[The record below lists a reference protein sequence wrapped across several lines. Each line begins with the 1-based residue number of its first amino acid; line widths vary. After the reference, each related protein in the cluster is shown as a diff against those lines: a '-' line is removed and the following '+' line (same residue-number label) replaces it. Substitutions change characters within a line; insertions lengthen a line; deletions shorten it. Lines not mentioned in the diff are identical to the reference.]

1 MLLVEFV
8 VVAAVNLENKSSA
21 VLDCDADNGIP
32 SHVASDATRSN
43 FCTALAVVGFPAV
56 KNAPNAAAVAAVE
69 ALVKKSRRPLLL
81 SLVVVDSNKVVDV
94 GRTNGCDCC

>member
-1 MLLVEFV
+1 MLVEFV

-43 FCTALAVVGFPAV
+43 FCTALAIVGFPAV
-56 KNAPNAAAVAAVE
+56 KNAANAAAVAAEE
-69 ALVKKSRRPLLL
+69 ALAKKSRRPLLL
-81 SLVVVDSNKVVDV
+81 SLVVDSNNVVDV